1 MNYRTLGRTGL
12 SVSVMGLGCG
22 GHSRLGMAQ
31 QKGEDNA
38 VAVVRRALDLG
49 INFVDT
55 AESYGTEPVVGRA
68 LRESG
73 ARDGVVLS
81 TKVSPRESGALRTP
95 AQIKEA
101 AEAGLRRLE
110 TDHVDIL
117 HLHGV
122 RSSEYEYCR
131 DELVPALFDLR
142 QAGKIRFVGITEAF
156 GPDPRHDMLIRA
168 VTDDCWDVM
177 MVGFNFANQS
187 ARDRVFAAT
196 IAKDIGVLDMF
207 AVRRAL
213 TTLPAVHELM
223 AQLSAKNE
231 LPPAAAE
238 ALASGSPLGFLFDG
252 PDAAQNIADAAYRF
266 CRDEPGIHVV
276 LSGTGSIAHL
286 EDNAVSLMRSPL
298 PPAHTERLYQLFEG
312 VDSVSGN

>member
-12 SVSVMGLGCG
+12 SASVMGLGCG
-22 GHSRLGMAQ
+22 GHSRLGLAQ
-31 QKGEDNA
+31 EKGDDNA
-38 VAVVRRALDLG
+38 VAVLRRALDLG
-49 INFVDT
+49 INFIDT

-68 LRESG
+68 LRESHF
-73 ARDGVVLS
+73 RDQVILS
-81 TKVSPRESGALRTP
+81 TKVSPRTDGALRTGTE
-95 AQIKEA
+95 IKEA

-122 RSSEYEYCR
+122 RDSEYDYCR
-131 DELVPALFDLR
+131 DELVPAFLDLQ

-187 ARDRVFAAT
+187 ARERVFAAT
-196 IAKDIGVLDMF
+196 QAKNIGVLDMF

-213 TTLPAVHELM
+213 TTLPAVHEMM
-223 AQLSAKNE
+223 AQLAAINE
-231 LPPAAAE
+231 LPAIAAE
-238 ALASGSPLGFLFDG
+238 ALAAGNPLRFLFDG
-252 PDAAQNIADAAYRF
+252 PGAAENIADAAYRF
-266 CRDEPGIHVV
+266 CRDEPGVHVV
-276 LSGTGSIAHL
+276 LSGTGSTEHL
-286 EDNAVSLMRSPL
+286 NDNAASLKRPPL
-298 PPAHTERLYQLFEG
+298 PQAHTERLHRLFAG